1 MAPSMAAWAKIH
13 LQVPL
18 EAYEPST
25 GGADDVRAR
34 RYHLTGPGASSQTSA
49 SPAVCP
55 VVATRGAGR
64 NERREMREQPWAIGV
79 TRRYQAEV
87 HCYQMLSAQRAA
99 ISEIKRFP
107 MRAWSK
113 QGSARAR
120 AYRSFWQCLARV
132 SSSIFPGGI
141 GPRRGRHRP
150 QQRRAEEP

>member
-1 MAPSMAAWAKIH
+1 MAAWVKVH

-55 VVATRGAGR
+55 MVATRGAGQ
-64 NERREMREQPWAIGV
+64 NERRERQEQPWGMGV
-79 TRRYQAEV
+79 IRCYQAEV
-87 HCYQMLSAQRAA
+87 HCYQRYHHSFAA

-107 MRAWSK
+107 MRA
-113 QGSARAR
+113 
-120 AYRSFWQCLARV
+120 
-132 SSSIFPGGI
+132 
-141 GPRRGRHRP
+141 
-150 QQRRAEEP
+150 

>member
-1 MAPSMAAWAKIH
+1 MAPSMAARAKIH

-34 RYHLTGPGASSQTSA
+34 RYHLTSPGASSQTSA

-55 VVATRGAGR
+55 VVATRGAGQ
-64 NERREMREQPWAIGV
+64 NERREMREQPWAMGV
-79 TRRYQAEV
+79 IRRYQAEV

-120 AYRSFWQCLARV
+120 AYRSFCQCLARV

-150 QQRRAEEP
+150 QQRRAEQP